1 MSEHPVER
9 PTREGWSGAERLQT
23 TKDASTWRAE
33 RGSASGLLK
42 IAHTEEGQ
50 AALAREATLLGRVA
64 HPRIPKLLASGPE
77 RKWLVREFI
86 EGTTL
91 DAYGSVSLGKTIEI
105 GASLSAILSTLHTG
119 GFVHG
124 DLKPANVVIDVRGR
138 PHLLDFGTA
147 CVEMSRAKPG
157 QFRGTLGYAA
167 PEQLQGQAV
176 RPATD
181 VYSLGVLLYRMVVGH
196 LPYPDADPKSL
207 AYLPLATLPEPI
219 SLRKPGLPETFEEL
233 IMRMLARFPRHRP
246 QCAAQLAEE
255 LRASASSPALA
266 PVVGMEQARSALRSL
281 VSVAVRGQGGV
292 VVVYGKKGSGR
303 TTLIQEAIRSGAREG
318 LPVYTDNAS
327 IQRKLSGTLVEEVI
341 LYSGEES
348 SPEDVALAS
357 RILAER
363 LPCLLLLRSSSPL
376 VVLERRGARHVV
388 PDAISVQEVTEWL
401 GHLDR
406 PTNQAAALQR
416 RCKGLP
422 GKILEALSLQVQ
434 KVSELGELEK
444 RILDAVEDEPIAIE
458 TLAEQLELSEHA
470 TVDLAERLV
479 DFQLVEPAAHGSQ
492 IRRVD

>member
-1 MSEHPVER
+1 MAAPPTER
-9 PTREGWSGAERLQT
+9 PTREGWHGVELLQT
-23 TKDASTWRAE
+23 TQDTATWRAL
-33 RGSASGLLK
+33 RGDATGLLK
-42 IAHTEEGQ
+42 VARTEEGQ
-50 AALAREATLLGRVA
+50 AALSREANLLGRIV
-64 HPRIPKLLASGPE
+64 HPLIPKLLSSGPE

-86 EGTTL
+86 EGKTL
-91 DAYGSVSLGKTIEI
+91 DADGPVSLGKTIEV
-105 GASLSAILSTLHTG
+105 GASLSATLSSLHSG

-124 DLKPANVVIDVRGR
+124 DLKPANVVIDNKGR

-147 CVEMSRAKPG
+147 CAEMSRAKPG

-181 VYSLGVLLYRMVVGH
+181 IYSLGVLLYRMLTGH

-219 SLRKPGLPETFEEL
+219 SLRKMGLPVAFEYL
-233 IMRMLARFPRHRP
+233 IMQMLARFPKHRP
-246 QCAAQLAEE
+246 QCATQLSEQ
-255 LRASASSPALA
+255 LRASASSPAMTPL
-266 PVVGMEQARSALRSL
+266 VGVEQARSALRSL

-303 TTLIQEAIRSGAREG
+303 TTLIEEAVRSGAREG
-318 LPVYTDNAS
+318 LPVYSDNAS
-327 IQRKLSGTLVEEVI
+327 IQKKLSGTLVEEVI
-341 LYSGEES
+341 LYKGEES

-363 LPCLLLLRSSSPL
+363 LPCLLLLRSNSPL

-388 PDAISVQEVTEWL
+388 PDAISVEDVTQWL
-401 GHLDR
+401 SHLDR
-406 PTNQAAALQR
+406 PTTQAAALQR
-416 RCKGLP
+416 RCKGIP

-444 RILDAVEDEPIAIE
+444 RILEALEKGPMAIE
-458 TLAEQLELSEHA
+458 ALATRLELNEHA

-479 DFQLVEPAAHGSQ
+479 DFQLVEPTANGKQ
-492 IRRVD
+492 IKRVD